1 MKKIM
6 IFLLVGIFTLVMSA
20 SAFAATPEDSGKLDK
35 RIETLEQRL
44 QRIEELKIHN
54 QERQE
59 QLASKKDEFE
69 EFREA
74 LAEKRL
80 EVMENRDANLTLLE
94 QNNQLRLDLALTLE
108 EVRDSGGTLPEETIT
123 QLKDY
128 NAQIHELIN
137 SLKDTK
143 GQIKQITE
151 EYKDL
156 IKEKDY
162 AAMDTAF
169 AKIVAIQT
177 YRYDILVQINDILLD
192 MNALLAASAG
202 SGYSL

>member
-6 IFLLVGIFTLVMSA
+6 VFLLVGIFTLVMST

-44 QRIEELKIHN
+44 QRIEELKINN

-69 EFREA
+69 EFRKS

-128 NAQIHELIN
+128 NAQIHELVN

-162 AAMDTAF
+162 AAMDAAF
-169 AKIVAIQT
+169 AEIDAIQT

-192 MNALLAASAG
+192 MNALLAASSD